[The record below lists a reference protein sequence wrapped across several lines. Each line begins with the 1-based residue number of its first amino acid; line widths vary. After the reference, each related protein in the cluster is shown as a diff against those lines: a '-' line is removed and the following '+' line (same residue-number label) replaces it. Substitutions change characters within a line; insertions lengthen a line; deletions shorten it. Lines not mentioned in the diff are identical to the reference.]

1 MLTGSEEPLPGVQV
15 VVWDDVSGLVAL
27 DTTGPDGAYRLAIKG
42 KAAVRN
48 LWVQIYENDLPVS
61 EPVLVQTQV
70 DCEHGFQMY
79 QVNWRQLEPE
89 DRN

>member
-1 MLTGSEEPLPGVQV
+1 MAGNKDPLAGVQV
-15 VVWDDVSGLVAL
+15 VVWDDMSGLVAL

-61 EPVLVQTQV
+61 EPVFMQTQI

-79 QVNWRQLEPE
+79 QVNWRQLAQESI
-89 DRN
+89 N